1 MYKKYISKYPVK
13 RKLSLFLIYLFVY
26 IPLYGQ
32 VNNHNDYHLK
42 TVVIDPGHGGK
53 DPGSVGSITCE
64 KDIVLAIAMKLGKY
78 IESKLDDVKVVYTR
92 TTDEFVP
99 LYKRAE
105 IANNIKAD
113 LFLSIH
119 ANGVPEGVPKK
130 SVQGTETLVLGLH
143 RAEENFEVAKKE
155 NSVILMEEDYTT
167 RYEGFDPNSPESY
180 IMLTLMQSVYFD
192 HSINLAKNIQDQFRV
207 RARRNDRGV
216 KQQGLLVLAQTSM
229 PGVLIET
236 GFITNPE
243 EEKYLMTDEGQD
255 YIASAIFRAFRDY
268 KQFIE
273 SRTVFTHVNS
283 DTNTVVIKDVKVNQD
298 THENTDIFKD
308 TDITVES
315 DSFVSED
322 ETYTWEKSAK
332 NLIEFKVQIAVSS
345 NPIPLDSELFKEL
358 GDIREYRQNN
368 LYKYAVGSKK
378 SYNEISEYS
387 KWVKNRF
394 PDAFIIAVKNGK
406 IISMEQ
412 ALQESVSQPN

>member
-1 MYKKYISKYPVK
+1 MYKKYISKYLVK
-13 RKLSLFLIYLFVY
+13 RKLGLFLIYLFAY
-26 IPLYGQ
+26 ISLYGQ
-32 VNNHNDYHLK
+32 VNNHNEYHLK

-53 DPGSVGSITCE
+53 DPGSVGDFAFE
-64 KDIVLAIAMKLGKY
+64 KDIVLAIALKLGKY
-78 IESKLDDVKVVYTR
+78 IESKMEDVKVVYTR

-119 ANGVPEGVPKK
+119 ANGLDKK
-130 SVQGTETLVLGLH
+130 DVQGTETLVLGLH
-143 RAEENFEVAKKE
+143 RAEENFEVAKRE
-155 NSVILMEEDYTT
+155 NSVIRWEEDYTT

-192 HSINLAKNIQDQFRV
+192 QSINLAKNIQDQFRD
-207 RARRNDRGV
+207 RARRKDRGV

-236 GFITNPE
+236 GFLTNPE
-243 EEKYLMTDEGQD
+243 EERYLTTEEGQD
-255 YIASAIFRAFRDY
+255 YIASAIFRAFRNY

-273 SRTVFTHVNS
+273 TRTVFAHANS
-283 DTNTVVIKDVKVNQD
+283 DTSTIVMKEVKVNPD
-298 THENTDIFKD
+298 SHENTAIFED
-308 TDITVES
+308 TDTTVES
-315 DSFVSED
+315 DFFESED
-322 ETYTWEKSAK
+322 ETFAREKSAK

-345 NPIPLDSELFKEL
+345 NPIPLDSEFFKEL
-358 GDIREYRQNN
+358 GDIREYKQNN
-368 LYKYAVGSKK
+368 LYKYAVGSEK

-387 KWVKNRF
+387 KWVKNLF
-394 PDAFIIAVKNGK
+394 PDAFIIAVKNET

-412 ALQESVSQPN
+412 ALKETVAQPN

>member
-13 RKLSLFLIYLFVY
+13 RNLGLFLIYLFLY
-26 IPLYGQ
+26 LPLCGQ
-32 VNNHNDYHLK
+32 ASNHNDYHLK

-53 DPGSVGSITCE
+53 DPGSIGKYAFE
-64 KDIVLAIAMKLGKY
+64 KDVVLTIALKLGKY
-78 IESKLDDVKVVYTR
+78 IESKLEDVKVVYTR

-105 IANNIKAD
+105 IANNSHAD

-119 ANGVPEGVPKK
+119 ANGLDKK
-130 SVQGTETLVLGLH
+130 NAKGTETLVLGLH
-143 RAEENFEVAKKE
+143 RAEENFEVAKRE

-192 HSINLAKNIQDQFRV
+192 HSINLAKNIQDQFRE
-207 RARRNDRGV
+207 RARRIDRGV
-216 KQQGLLVLAQTSM
+216 KQQGLLVLAQISM

-236 GFITNPE
+236 GFMTNPE
-243 EEKYLMTDEGQD
+243 EEKYLTEDEGQD
-255 YIASAIFRAFRDY
+255 YIASAIFRAFREY
-268 KQFIE
+268 KLAIE
-273 SRTVFTHVNS
+273 SRTAYAHVS
-283 DTNTVVIKDVKVNQD
+283 ADTTAAMTEELRADAGLP
-298 THENTDIFKD
+298 TGEDIDDISASPEDKD
-308 TDITVES
+308 TDNRLEDDTVAGNKFNE
-315 DSFVSED
+315 
-322 ETYTWEKSAK
+322 
-332 NLIEFKVQIAVSS
+332 NQIEFKVQIAVSS
-345 NPIPLDSELFKEL
+345 NPIPVDSEFFKGL
-358 GDIREYRQNN
+358 SGITQYKLNN

-378 SYNEISEYS
+378 SYNEITEYS

-412 ALQESVSQPN
+412 ALKETIMQPN

>member
-13 RKLSLFLIYLFVY
+13 RILSLFLIYLIIY
-26 IPLYGQ
+26 IPLAGQ
-32 VNNHNDYHLK
+32 VNHHNGYHLK

-53 DPGSVGSITCE
+53 DPGSVGVFTCE
-64 KDIVLAIAMKLGKY
+64 KDIVLDIALKLGKY
-78 IESKLDDVKVVYTR
+78 VESRLEDVKVVYTR

-119 ANGVPEGVPKK
+119 ANGLDKK
-130 SVQGTETLVLGLH
+130 DAHGTETLVLGLH

-180 IMLTLMQSVYFD
+180 IMLTLMQSIYFD
-192 HSINLAKNIQDQFRV
+192 HSINLAKNIQDQFRD
-207 RARRNDRGV
+207 RARRIDRGV

-236 GFITNPE
+236 GFVTNPE
-243 EEKYLMTDEGQD
+243 EEKYLMTEEGQD

-273 SRTVFTHVNS
+273 SRTVFAHVNS
-283 DTNTVVIKDVKVNQD
+283 DSGADSLAETITNSGNASGISDALNISHGAAATVQNDSAIPYPKTDLKEKSG
-298 THENTDIFKD
+298 ENT
-308 TDITVES
+308 
-315 DSFVSED
+315 
-322 ETYTWEKSAK
+322 
-332 NLIEFKVQIAVSS
+332 IEFKVQIAVSS
-345 NPIPLDSELFKEL
+345 NPIPLDSDFFKEL
-358 GDIREYRQNN
+358 TNVVEYRQND
-368 LYKYAVGSKK
+368 LYKYAVGSKR
-378 SYNEISEYS
+378 SYNEIIEYS

-394 PDAFIIAVKNGK
+394 PDAFIIAVKNGQ

-412 ALQESVSQPN
+412 ALKKSVMQPN